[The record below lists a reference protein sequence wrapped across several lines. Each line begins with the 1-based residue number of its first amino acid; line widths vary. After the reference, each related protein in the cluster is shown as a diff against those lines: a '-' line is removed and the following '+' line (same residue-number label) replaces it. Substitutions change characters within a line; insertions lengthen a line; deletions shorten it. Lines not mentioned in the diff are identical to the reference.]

1 MGGRVGLKGT
11 DGKDILN
18 IAIERGAV
26 PESEQKAIKALEQ
39 LLPLKE
45 DLKFFVARGEMGEH
59 AVKSLNF
66 DYEVTLEPG
75 ESTDS
80 TNSEQLIEL
89 FIKEEVDLVLFAG
102 GDGTA
107 RVVLETLRDI
117 LPVIG
122 IPTGV
127 KIHSPVYAVS
137 PEDAGKLA
145 LKYLTEASLSV
156 LEKEVIDIE
165 EEAFRHDKIRT
176 KIYGY
181 LMVPFDDS
189 HLQNLKSPSLQSD
202 AEAQVSAAL
211 QVIDAMEEDVYYIIG
226 SGSTTHRILE
236 ELDISGTILGV
247 DIVLNKQLVA
257 KDVYEQQILEII
269 GNCAAKLIVTPMGGQ
284 GYLFGRGNQQL
295 SDKVLEKIGK
305 EQIIILSTPTKLRD
319 LKRKPLLVY
328 TGNPTIDHE
337 VSGFYKVVTG
347 YGQYSMVKVEPAGKG

>member
-18 IAIERGAV
+18 IAIKRGAI
-26 PESEQKAIKALEQ
+26 PESEQKALKTLEQ

-45 DLKFFVARGEMGEH
+45 KLKFFVAHGEMGEN
-59 AVKSLNF
+59 AVKYF
-66 DYEVTLEPG
+66 DFAYEVILEPG
-75 ESTDS
+75 DSTDA
-80 TNSEQLIEL
+80 TDSEQLIEL

-107 RVVLETLRDI
+107 RVVAQKLRDL

-137 PEDAGKLA
+137 PKDAGKLA
-145 LKYLTEASLSV
+145 LKYLTNTSLTL
-156 LEKEVIDIE
+156 LEREVIDIE
-165 EEAFRHDKIRT
+165 EEAFRHDEIRT
-176 KIYGY
+176 KVYGY

-202 AEAQVSAAL
+202 AAAQTSAAL
-211 QVIDAMEEDVYYIIG
+211 QVIDTMEKDIYYIIG

-236 ELDISGTILGV
+236 ELGLSGTILGV
-247 DIVLNKQLVA
+247 DIILNKQLVA

-269 GNCAAKLIVTPMGGQ
+269 GNDAAKLIVTPMGGQ
-284 GYLFGRGNQQL
+284 RYLFGRGNQQL

-305 EQIIILSTPTKLRD
+305 EEIIILSTTTKLRD

-328 TGNPTIDHE
+328 TGNPLLDHE

-347 YGQYSMVKVEPAGKG
+347 YGQYRMVKVEPAETE